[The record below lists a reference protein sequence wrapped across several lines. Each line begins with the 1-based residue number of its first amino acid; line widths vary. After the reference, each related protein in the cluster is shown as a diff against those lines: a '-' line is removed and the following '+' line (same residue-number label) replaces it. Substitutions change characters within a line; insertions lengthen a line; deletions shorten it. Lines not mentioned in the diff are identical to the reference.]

1 MPVAVLR
8 AVVCSEVGSPWDL
21 RIADQLAR
29 ACVAL
34 AKEWRTE
41 KYLRKLE
48 VRTAW

>member
-1 MPVAVLR
+1 MAVLR
-8 AVVCSEVGSPWDL
+8 AAACSEVGSPWGL

-48 VRTAW
+48 VRAAW